1 MTAPNDPPSDTDAD
15 AQADAP
21 PAGRGRR
28 LRARR
33 SAPPLRLI
41 EQGEGGSGAT
51 TTARVDLAG
60 DEPIAL
66 MRLGRTDLEAG
77 MRAVR
82 AGARPTAVVTALSES
97 RDTTVRAR
105 RLAGEAAV
113 PWLSDP
119 SLFRTGLDGYR
130 TAPNLQALDYTP
142 GRDGDP
148 YRPHEFQDADL
159 ARRVGRSVVGAQVD
173 LLCGGAISGAF
184 AVSRIDDPW
193 LAINQTLLRIGAD
206 AAAAW
211 DVPLIAALPLRMAGF
226 DDLEQQ
232 RLLVRALAARRPA
245 AWLLMLDGLS
255 EDSSAERT
263 VAALRLAL
271 LLQAASAPVILAR
284 AGELRR
290 LAWALGVAGAEFGLG
305 RLLRFAVPDFRKA
318 KRGPGPT
325 PGPRME
331 LASMALSVPSGQA
344 RQLLAR
350 ELVAEADCGCGG
362 CAAAESLEAR
372 MAAIAEH
379 DAHTILAEAA
389 DLAGQSPTERF
400 AALDR
405 ALQASASRSTW
416 LADDGAPGD
425 LRTRTERQRRVLHA
439 AAEAGLLEPARLAAE
454 LRLFD

>member
-1 MTAPNDPPSDTDAD
+1 MSAPDDPPSDPN
-15 AQADAP
+15 ADAP

-33 SAPPLRLI
+33 AAPPLRLI
-41 EQGEGGSGAT
+41 EQGEGGSASS
-51 TTARVDLAG
+51 TTARLNLTG
-60 DEPIAL
+60 DGPITL
-66 MRLGRTDLEAG
+66 MRLGRTDLTAG
-77 MRAVR
+77 ISAVR

-105 RLAGEAAV
+105 RLSGEAGV

-119 SLFRTGLDGYR
+119 SLFRAGLDGYR

-148 YRPHEFQDADL
+148 YRPDEFQDDDL
-159 ARRVGRSVVGAQVD
+159 VRRVGRSVIGAQVD

-193 LAINQTLLRIGAD
+193 LAVNQALLRIGAD
-206 AAAAW
+206 AATAW

-255 EDSSAERT
+255 EDRGSERT

-284 AGELRR
+284 AGDLRR
-290 LAWALGVAGAEFGLG
+290 LAWALGIAGAEFGLG
-305 RLLRFAVPDFRKA
+305 RLLRFSVPDFRKA

-331 LASMALSVPSGQA
+331 LASMAMSVPSGQA
-344 RQLLAR
+344 RQLLGR
-350 ELVAEADCGCGG
+350 ELVAEADCDCGG
-362 CAAAESLEAR
+362 CSGAESLEAR
-372 MAAIAEH
+372 IAAIPEH
-379 DAHTILAEAA
+379 DAHTVVAEAA
-389 DLAGQSPTERF
+389 DLAGQSPAERCD
-400 AALDR
+400 ALDR
-405 ALQASASRSTW
+405 ALQEAANRSTW
-416 LADDGAPGD
+416 LADDGVTVD
-425 LRTRTERQRRVLHA
+425 LRTRIQRQRRVLHA